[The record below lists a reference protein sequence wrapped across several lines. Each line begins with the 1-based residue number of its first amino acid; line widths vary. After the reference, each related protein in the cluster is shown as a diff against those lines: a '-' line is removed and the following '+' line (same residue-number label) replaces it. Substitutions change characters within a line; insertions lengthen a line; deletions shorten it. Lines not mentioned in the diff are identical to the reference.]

1 MAKKYFWLKIQEE
14 FFRQKEIK
22 ALRKMEKGPLYILI
36 YQKMLVYSLQN
47 NSKIYFDNVE
57 DSFEEEIALVI
68 DEDVEDVKETLL
80 FLKRTNLIE
89 YVSADEM
96 ELLQVQELT
105 GEESDSAKRVRKHR
119 ENKKKDSE
127 KEKKSKEESFKEENL
142 DCNATETSCNKNVTL
157 EKEKELELD
166 KEIEQELEPKIK
178 DSQVVSLASVHQGN
192 ENLKKITKLYEQN
205 IGPIYPANRQWFME
219 ICDKI
224 DWQLFERAVQI
235 CIDNGHVTPSYLKGI
250 IRRCISENIKT
261 LDKFNAKRMEFINS
275 KSQKSEKKPAG
286 KFAKYNNFVKEEII
300 DEEMLKE
307 IEMMEAELG
316 VS

>member
-36 YQKMLVYSLQN
+36 YQKMLIYSLQN

-57 DSFEEEIALVI
+57 DSFE
-68 DEDVEDVKETLL
+68 
-80 FLKRTNLIE
+80 
-89 YVSADEM
+89 
-96 ELLQVQELT
+96 
-105 GEESDSAKRVRKHR
+105 
-119 ENKKKDSE
+119 
-127 KEKKSKEESFKEENL
+127 EENL

>member
-127 KEKKSKEESFKEENL
+127 KAKKSKEESSKEENL

-205 IGPIYPANRQWFME
+205 IGPIYPANRQWFIE
-219 ICDKI
+219 IC
-224 DWQLFERAVQI
+224 
-235 CIDNGHVTPSYLKGI
+235 DNGHVTPSYLKGI

>member
-127 KEKKSKEESFKEENL
+127 KAKKSKEESSKEENL

-178 DSQVVSLASVHQGN
+178 DSQVVSLASVHQGK
-192 ENLKKITKLYEQN
+192 EL
-205 IGPIYPANRQWFME
+205 
-219 ICDKI
+219 C
-224 DWQLFERAVQI
+224 
-235 CIDNGHVTPSYLKGI
+235 
-250 IRRCISENIKT
+250 
-261 LDKFNAKRMEFINS
+261 KF
-275 KSQKSEKKPAG
+275 
-286 KFAKYNNFVKEEII
+286 V
-300 DEEMLKE
+300 
-307 IEMMEAELG
+307 
-316 VS
+316 